1 VKLYCSEMAQKI
13 VNEAIQLF
21 GGYGFMMEYPIQR
34 MWRDSRVLTITEGV
48 SEVHH
53 GILFNSLGLRDGGRT

>member
-1 VKLYCSEMAQKI
+1 